1 MCLPRKILRI
11 IQYIR
16 TQIPVQATNSSHIL
30 IRESKLHNFKVLSKV
45 IWLGTRYCY
54 KTTLNNPA
62 KYYLR
67 CSFIIFNRRYAG
79 FLPNTVSL
87 MPSYRLLRSA
97 QLRLAVDHSLP
108 SRTVRCRRLS

>member
-45 IWLGTRYCY
+45 IWLGTRYCD

-62 KYYLR
+62 KHYLR
-67 CSFIIFNRRYAG
+67 CCFIIFCSKRLKQWMPHDINITLSERSPS
-79 FLPNTVSL
+79 LNLNT
-87 MPSYRLLRSA
+87 
-97 QLRLAVDHSLP
+97 
-108 SRTVRCRRLS
+108 